1 MGGMKEKLARVLC
14 DRWGIPWELA
24 VDNPKAILGS
34 DMAYEYIDAI
44 LDAMREPSEEMCDCG
59 IDTQNYWADATPES
73 VWQAMIDAI
82 KAGK

>member
-1 MGGMKEKLARVLC
+1 MARAICESSILCGGFPEPCDMCVEK
-14 DRWGIPWELA
+14 
-24 VDNPKAILGS
+24 
-34 DMAYEYIDAI
+34 IDAI
-44 LDAMREPSEEMCDCG
+44 LKVMREPSEEMCDCG